1 MKKKKRKNIPIYTY
15 MPLLVK
21 KEGVNLDVV
30 IRSLEVSLRMKNSLY
45 CAQNILYFLN
55 DRILKDRFHTFHLCN
70 KIIDPNSL
78 SSGFTMLFHCVL
90 NICLS
95 NAIRLGHKTCF
106 GQWNASIFDMK
117 KCLK

>member
-1 MKKKKRKNIPIYTY
+1 